1 MASGLGT
8 SPSKDADGNYLAVC
22 QTRQA
27 AENRLR
33 LGAVGNFN
41 IDHCPKGET
50 VMTFRGVVLGAASV
64 VALVAPLYAGGGW
77 LDDRGAAEAA
87 AGPGPVERPAIRPRQ
102 ASPAV
107 EAANG
112 CDVSR
117 GQSSETIV
125 VGRLLLG
132 ADEAERGA
140 VLVAGGRI
148 AAIGEP
154 GAVQSSAPEA
164 TVIDCGSAYVSP
176 GLVNAH
182 EHPNVS
188 GGFPDPRMRPS
199 YSHRE
204 QWQGRAGEE
213 HYPIEYTRT
222 EDPVHQFWIELRHLL
237 AGTTTLGGSGAVAGL
252 LKNASWPDD
261 PAYVYRAD
269 MQTFPYGTASATFSG
284 LTCPH
289 PGPAP
294 VDPASSPYFP
304 PDAPYT
310 PHIAEGTNCTAALEG
325 QFYLDYVA
333 RNPGRRYA
341 LIHGVGLGPSSIERL
356 GSLDVTLVWSP
367 RSNLALYDA
376 TVDVPSALLA
386 GARIAIGSDWSYSGS
401 YNLLEEFR
409 CAESVDRALW
419 GDRLSE
425 RDLWR
430 MATGHAAY
438 ALGIERLTGRLEP
451 EFAADLMVFR
461 NRTDDPYAALM
472 DSSTS
477 DVIATFVDGE
487 LVSGRAD
494 AFDAA
499 QLPAACANRIGEHF
513 LCVDYAAYPFDH
525 DELLQSNANA
535 VPLFSTDRQAS
546 CGPFE

>member
-1 MASGLGT
+1 
-8 SPSKDADGNYLAVC
+8 
-22 QTRQA
+22 
-27 AENRLR
+27 
-33 LGAVGNFN
+33 
-41 IDHCPKGET
+41 
-50 VMTFRGVVLGAASV
+50 MTFRGVVLGAASV

-87 AGPGPVERPAIRPRQ
+87 AAAGPGPVERPAIRPGQ

-222 EDPVHQFWIELRHLL
+222 EDPVLQFWIELRHLL

-252 LKNASWPDD
+252 LKNASWPND

-294 VDPASSPYFP
+294 VVDPASSPDFP

-333 RNPGRRYA
+333 KNPGRRYA
-341 LIHGVGLGPSSIERL
+341 LIHGVGLSPSSIERL
-356 GSLDVTLVWSP
+356 GSLDVPSSGRPGRIWPCTTRRWTCRTPCWRAPAS
-367 RSNLALYDA
+367 RS
-376 TVDVPSALLA
+376 
-386 GARIAIGSDWSYSGS
+386 AR
-401 YNLLEEFR
+401 
-409 CAESVDRALW
+409 
-419 GDRLSE
+419 
-425 RDLWR
+425 
-430 MATGHAAY
+430 TGHTRGRTTSSRSFVAPRAS
-438 ALGIERLTGRLEP
+438 IEPCGAT
-451 EFAADLMVFR
+451 ACR
-461 NRTDDPYAALM
+461 NVISGEWRPGMRPTPWV
-472 DSSTS
+472 SS
-477 DVIATFVDGE
+477 G
-487 LVSGRAD
+487 
-494 AFDAA
+494 
-499 QLPAACANRIGEHF
+499 
-513 LCVDYAAYPFDH
+513 
-525 DELLQSNANA
+525 
-535 VPLFSTDRQAS
+535 
-546 CGPFE
+546 